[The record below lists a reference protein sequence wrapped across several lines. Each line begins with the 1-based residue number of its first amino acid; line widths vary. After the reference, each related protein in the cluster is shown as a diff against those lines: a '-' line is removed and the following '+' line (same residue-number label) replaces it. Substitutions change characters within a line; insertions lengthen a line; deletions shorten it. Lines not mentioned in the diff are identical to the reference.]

1 MVQIFYTL
9 SMKESCQKRLRVKN
23 DFNFDRYAAYRMQKG
38 WNIRI
43 WLNGAFDQSEE
54 ALQNIRLMYIFRI
67 PPSSWELN
75 APIAPD
81 EPDMDEYQSRTLQ
94 DVLGS
99 IYSGFGFSSEVETPA
114 ISAAP
119 SRRSSNRSSIRSAH
133 SIKLKRKNRNEF
145 IFGIFLAVRY
155 RPDASVWKL
164 SWLVDPCLTKSFQ
177 AWFTSTFRY
186 KS

>member
-1 MVQIFYTL
+1 
-9 SMKESCQKRLRVKN
+9 MKESSKKRLRVQN
-23 DFNFDRYAAYRMQKG
+23 DFNFDRYAIVSILDADSM
-38 WNIRI
+38 
-43 WLNGAFDQSEE
+43 
-54 ALQNIRLMYIFRI
+54 ALLTNQGRLCRTSDCISFRI

-133 SIKLKRKNRNEF
+133 SIKLKRKNRNEL
-145 IFGIFLAVRY
+145 IFGNFFPVQIS
-155 RPDASVWKL
+155 SVLKL
-164 SWLVDPCLTKSFQ
+164 DGRSWFVDPYLTKSFQ
-177 AWFTSTFRY
+177 T
-186 KS
+186 

>member
-1 MVQIFYTL
+1 
-9 SMKESCQKRLRVKN
+9 MKESSKKRLRVQN
-23 DFNFDRYAAYRMQKG
+23 DFNFDRYAIVSILDADSM
-38 WNIRI
+38 
-43 WLNGAFDQSEE
+43 
-54 ALQNIRLMYIFRI
+54 ALLTNQGRLCRTSDCISFRI

-133 SIKLKRKNRNEF
+133 SIKLKRKNRNEL

-164 SWLVDPCLTKSFQ
+164 SWLVNPCLTKSFQ
-177 AWFTSTFRY
+177 A
-186 KS
+186 